1 MTEFSVL
8 AVSPS
13 DPDAP
18 AKFAKSLRET
28 GFAVIKDHDIDM
40 NEISAMY
47 DVWQPYFASDAKDGD
62 ATDMGDPSGYFGYKS
77 ENAKGAAQKDL
88 KATTSI
94 KRTNCQTVFLM

>member
-18 AKFAKSLRET
+18 KKFAKSLRET

-40 NEISAMY
+40 TEINSMY
-47 DVWQPYFASDAKDGD
+47 DVWQPYFADDSKLKD
-62 ATDMGDPSGYFGYKS
+62 ATEIGLLWLQIRKC
-77 ENAKGAAQKDL
+77 QRCH
-88 KATTSI
+88 T
-94 KRTNCQTVFLM
+94 KRFERILPRLSKK